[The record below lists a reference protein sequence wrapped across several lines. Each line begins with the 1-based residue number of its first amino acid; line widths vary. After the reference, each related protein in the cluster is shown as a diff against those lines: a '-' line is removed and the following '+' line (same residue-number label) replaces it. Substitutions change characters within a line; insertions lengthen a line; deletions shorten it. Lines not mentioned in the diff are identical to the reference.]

1 MKIVKHFI
9 LALLGTINGV
19 IGIGLLA
26 CAYSPYLSPV
36 AHPVWA
42 CAGLFFPILCASMRH
57 AASCG
62 SA

>member
-42 CAGLFFPILCASMRH
+42 CAGLFFPIFMSRI
-57 AASCG
+57 S
-62 SA
+62 